1 MSGPHVSRH
10 LEKISLSVQEDENR
24 HAGSVHQ
31 ENNIKDFGVKLKSDR
46 LNGCR
51 Y

>member
-1 MSGPHVSRH
+1 MSGLHMNQH
-10 LEKISLSVQEDENR
+10 LEKISVQEDENR
-24 HAGSVHQ
+24 HAGSLHQ